1 MSIAIGTN
9 TGTAEQLE
17 LEIEGMTCAGC
28 AAKVEK
34 ALASLGGVEAN
45 VNAMTDRAS
54 VRFNPESIASQD
66 LIKAVESVG
75 YTAKVSGSHEHSVHE
90 HAEHGMASGEGL
102 GLRLALSAVLT
113 IPTMVISML
122 PALQFNHWAWVAFA
136 LATPVA
142 LWGAW
147 PFHRAALL
155 ALKHRVVGMDALV
168 SLGVMAAWGWS
179 VGALLFGGADA
190 PGMEMGFHLIAD
202 RSAAGSSVYF
212 EVAAAVTTLVL
223 LGRVLEA
230 RAKRQAG
237 SAVKALLDLVPPEA
251 RVIAADGSERLV
263 AAASLVAGDK
273 FIVLPGERIPTD
285 GTVLDGE
292 SAVDRSILT
301 GEGLPVDVGQGDS
314 VAGATVNTAGRL
326 VIEATAVGEQTEL
339 SRIAKIVRD
348 AQSGKAPV
356 QKLVDRVSA
365 IFVPT
370 VIMISLLTFI
380 GWVASGAGAAAALTS
395 AVAVLVVACPCAL
408 GLATPAALLVASGRG
423 AQIGILVRGPEALEA
438 SRLIDTVMLDKTG
451 TLTSGELSV
460 EEVITAEG
468 EDRKAA
474 LKLAGSAAAASGHP
488 LSKALAADASNQVE
502 LTPASGV
509 TERGGLGVEATV
521 GSTKVVLGRAEHL
534 IDSGLVMPEQLASE
548 LERLRSRGDATVA
561 VGWDGSV
568 RLIAALSDTLRPGA
582 REAVAAIRSLGA
594 KPVLLTGDSQAAAEA
609 VAAMVGIDEVRAGV
623 LPAGKSAAVEAEQ
636 ATGARVAM
644 AGDGVNDSPALVA
657 ADLGIAIGGGAD
669 AAVEAA
675 DLALLRPD
683 PRLIADSIALSRRT
697 LATIRWNLVWAFGY
711 NVAALP
717 LAIAGLLQPMI
728 AAAAMACSSLFVIGN
743 ALRLRRFRGIAPSAS
758 GR

>member
-1 MSIAIGTN
+1 MTSTLGTSS
-9 TGTAEQLE
+9 AEKLE
-17 LEIEGMTCAGC
+17 LEIEGMTCSGC
-28 AAKVEK
+28 AGKVEK
-34 ALASLGGVEAN
+34 ALAGLGGVEAN

-54 VRFNPESIASQD
+54 ISFDPARLTAAD

-75 YTAKVSGSHEHSVHE
+75 YTAKPSGAHGGADAD

-102 GLRLALSAVLT
+102 GPRLATSAALT
-113 IPTMVISML
+113 IPTMLISMV

-147 PFHRAALL
+147 PFHRAAVL
-155 ALKHRVVGMDALV
+155 ALRHRIVGMDALV
-168 SLGVMAAWGWS
+168 SLGVLAAWGWS
-179 VGALLFGGADA
+179 VGALLVGGADM
-190 PGMEMGFHLIAD
+190 PGMEMGFHLVAD
-202 RSAAGSSVYF
+202 QSAATSSVYF

-237 SAVKALLDLVPPEA
+237 SAVKALLDLAPPEA
-251 RVIAADGSERLV
+251 RVIGVDGSEQLV
-263 AAASLVAGDK
+263 AAASLVVGDR
-273 FIVLPGERIPTD
+273 FVVLPGERIATD
-285 GTVLDGE
+285 GTVIEGE

-301 GEGLPVDVGQGDS
+301 GEGLPVDVGQGDT

-348 AQSGKAPV
+348 AQCGKAPV

-370 VIMISLLTFI
+370 VIVISLLTFI
-380 GWVASGAGAAAALTS
+380 GWLLSGAGAAAALTC

-423 AQIGILVRGPEALEA
+423 AQLGILVRGPEALEA

-451 TLTSGELSV
+451 TLTSGELSID
-460 EEVITAEG
+460 ELITA
-468 EDRKAA
+468 DPQQLQTA
-474 LKLAGSAAAASGHP
+474 LQLAGSAAAASAHP
-488 LSKALAADASNQVE
+488 LSRALAAHLRAQVQLIAATE
-502 LTPASGV
+502 V
-509 TERGGLGVEATV
+509 TERGGLGVEARI
-521 GSTKVVLGRAEHL
+521 GATKVVLGRAEHL
-534 IDSGLVMPEQLASE
+534 VDVGLELPLSLAAE
-548 LERLRSRGDATVA
+548 LDRVRSRGDATVA

-582 REAVAAIRSLGA
+582 REAVAAIRRLGA
-594 KPVLLTGDSQAAAEA
+594 KPVLLTGDAQAAAEA
-609 VAAMVGIDEVRAGV
+609 VAALVGIDEVRAGV
-623 LPAGKSAAVEAEQ
+623 LPAGKAAAVAAEQ

-697 LATIRWNLVWAFGY
+697 LSAIRWNLVWAFGY

-717 LAIAGLLQPMI
+717 LAIAGLLEPMI

>member
-1 MSIAIGTN
+1 M
-9 TGTAEQLE
+9 
-17 LEIEGMTCAGC
+17 
-28 AAKVEK
+28 
-34 ALASLGGVEAN
+34 
-45 VNAMTDRAS
+45 
-54 VRFNPESIASQD
+54 
-66 LIKAVESVG
+66 
-75 YTAKVSGSHEHSVHE
+75 
-90 HAEHGMASGEGL
+90 
-102 GLRLALSAVLT
+102 
-113 IPTMVISML
+113 
-122 PALQFNHWAWVAFA
+122 
-136 LATPVA
+136 
-142 LWGAW
+142 
-147 PFHRAALL
+147 
-155 ALKHRVVGMDALV
+155 
-168 SLGVMAAWGWS
+168 
-179 VGALLFGGADA
+179 
-190 PGMEMGFHLIAD
+190 
-202 RSAAGSSVYF
+202 
-212 EVAAAVTTLVL
+212 
-223 LGRVLEA
+223 
-230 RAKRQAG
+230 
-237 SAVKALLDLVPPEA
+237 
-251 RVIAADGSERLV
+251 
-263 AAASLVAGDK
+263 
-273 FIVLPGERIPTD
+273 VLPGERIPTD
-285 GTVLDGE
+285 GTVIEGE

-356 QKLVDRVSA
+356 QKLVDRVSS

-370 VIMISLLTFI
+370 VIVISLLTFA
-380 GWVASGAGAAAALTS
+380 GWLASGAGAAAALTS

-460 EEVITAEG
+460 EEVITAES
-468 EDRKAA
+468 EDDTAA
-474 LKLAGSAAAASGHP
+474 LQIAGSTAAASGHP
-488 LSKALAADASNQVE
+488 LSRALAAYAREHGDLLAVAE
-502 LTPASGV
+502 V

-521 GSTKVVLGRAEHL
+521 ASTSVTLGRAEHL
-534 IDSGLVMPEQLASE
+534 IDSGLQMPQFLADE
-548 LERLRSRGDATVA
+548 LERVRSRGDATVA
-561 VGWDGSV
+561 VGWGGSV

-582 REAVAAIRSLGA
+582 KEAVAAIRSLGA
-594 KPVLLTGDSQAAAEA
+594 KPVLLTGDAQAAAEA
-609 VAAMVGIDEVRAGV
+609 VARIVGIDEVRAGV
-623 LPAGKSAAVEAEQ
+623 LPADKSAAVEAEQ

-697 LATIRWNLVWAFGY
+697 LSTIRWNLVWAFGY

-743 ALRLRRFRGIAPSAS
+743 ALRLRGFRGIAPSAS